1 LGEQKKFPARGVK
14 PHLSVK
20 YVRFVSTAAMVAVLA
35 GFQIPAGTVQAAADN
50 SINSSSVTTDH
61 DSANL
66 QGHHHYL
73 SSAER
78 ANDALLITEVK
89 NALADDRVAHDVAIV
104 VDCDHGKIL
113 LSGVMKSTFF
123 FRSHGPLILHCGRE
137 RGSFEYINP
146 SG

>member
-1 LGEQKKFPARGVK
+1 MIVK

-20 YVRFVSTAAMVAVLA
+20 YARFVSTAAMVAVLA

-50 SINSSSVTTDH
+50 SINSTSVTTDH

-66 QGHHHYL
+66 LGHHHYL

-89 NALADDRVAHDVAIV
+89 NALDDDGVEHDVAIV

-113 LSGVMKSTFF
+113 LSGVMKSTQDAK
-123 FRSHGPLILHCGRE
+123 HAGDIAAGAPGVTAVKNQLTWH
-137 RGSFEYINP
+137 
-146 SG
+146 